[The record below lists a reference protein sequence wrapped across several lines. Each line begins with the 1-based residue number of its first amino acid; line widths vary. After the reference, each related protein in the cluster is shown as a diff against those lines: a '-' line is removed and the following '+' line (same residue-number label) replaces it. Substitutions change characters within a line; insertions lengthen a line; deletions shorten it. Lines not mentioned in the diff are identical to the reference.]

1 MRRYTIEINGT
12 SFVIDVQQLAAELYT
27 ARVNGAEFEVRLT
40 DSETLTAISLPSAHA
55 AEPAAP
61 PVAPIAPAANRTI
74 APGATQP
81 ELLNARKPAAST
93 GAGTVVAPLPGLIE
107 SILVASGDYVKRGD
121 PLLVLEAMKMRNTI
135 QATEA
140 GVIQQIWAQ

>member
-1 MRRYTIEINGT
+1 
-12 SFVIDVQQLAAELYT
+12 
-27 ARVNGAEFEVRLT
+27 VRLT

-140 GVIQQIWAQ
+140 GVIQQIWAQPGQTVRHGDALLSIEREEH